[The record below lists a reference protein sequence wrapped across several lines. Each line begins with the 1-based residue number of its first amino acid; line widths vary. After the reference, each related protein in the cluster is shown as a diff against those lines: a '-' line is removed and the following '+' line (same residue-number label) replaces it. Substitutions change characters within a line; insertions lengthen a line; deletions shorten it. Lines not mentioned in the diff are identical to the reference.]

1 MVWIIIEIE
10 KASMGSSFD
19 CGEEEGDVYEII
31 DFIEGIDYA
40 TKIQLQVLEEIIM
53 IYNCV

>member
-1 MVWIIIEIE
+1 
-10 KASMGSSFD
+10 MGSSFD

-31 DFIEGIDYA
+31 DFIQGIDYA
-40 TKIQLQVLEEIIM
+40 TKIQLQVLEEIIL

>member
-1 MVWIIIEIE
+1 
-10 KASMGSSFD
+10 MGSSFD
-19 CGEEEGDVYEII
+19 CGEGEGDVYEII

>member
-19 CGEEEGDVYEII
+19 CGEGEGDVYEII